1 LKAGGRGK
9 LGKGREDVQVPS
21 NKIRTPKLWENDRKR
36 GRGQEKA
43 PEEVLPESPA
53 GGPTTTSVRYIIH
66 SQGARSSHFGG
77 WPVLAPVDLAELLL
91 SLEGLRREGSGGS
104 GWGNRI
110 SILYVWEK
118 RYNNVKHMYKY
129 YMYHRIHV
137 HYMYTFIYMYIRL
150 RRAHENIH
158 VS

>member
-1 LKAGGRGK
+1 LR
-9 LGKGREDVQVPS
+9 
-21 NKIRTPKLWENDRKR
+21 ENDRKR

-53 GGPTTTSVRYIIH
+53 GGPTTTSVH

-118 RYNNVKHMYKY
+118 R
-129 YMYHRIHV
+129 
-137 HYMYTFIYMYIRL
+137 
-150 RRAHENIH
+150 
-158 VS
+158 